1 MRPVLLLAFTFLLQ
15 SLISGLLP
23 GWLSPPDLPFLATL
37 AIAARVS
44 PYAGLVIA
52 FAVGLLM
59 DLSAAGYP
67 GLNVVGYLLGT
78 YVFYRF
84 SRAFHW
90 DEPLGQ
96 FAVLVGSLLTKWLGY
111 LLMVYW
117 LRGEPFGF
125 LSIIPVFVSEGI
137 LSLLVAPFFLRLARS
152 SLGNPRYE

>member
-1 MRPVLLLAFTFLLQ
+1 MRPILLLVCAFLLQ

-23 GWLSPPDLPFLATL
+23 GWASPPDLPFLATL

-67 GLNVVGYLLGT
+67 GLNVLGYLLGI
-78 YVFYRF
+78 YVFYRL

-96 FAVLVGSLLTKWLGY
+96 YAVLIGSLLTKWLGY

-125 LSIIPVFVSEGI
+125 LSIAPVFASEA
-137 LSLLVAPFFLRLARS
+137 LLTLLVAPFFLRLARG

>member
-1 MRPVLLLAFTFLLQ
+1 MRPILLLALTFLLQ

-23 GWLSPPDLPFLATL
+23 DWLSPPDLPFLAVL

-44 PYAGLVIA
+44 PYTGLILA

-67 GLNVVGYLLGT
+67 GFGPMGYLLGT
-78 YVFYRF
+78 YVFYRL
-84 SRAFHW
+84 SRTFHW

-96 FAVLVGSLLTKWLGY
+96 YAVLIGSLLTKWLGY

-125 LSIIPVFVSEGI
+125 LSIASVFASEGI
-137 LSLLVAPFFLRLARS
+137 LTLLVAPFFLRLARG
-152 SLGNPRYE
+152 SLESPRYE